1 MAIKI
6 RNIIPVTGDVIT
18 SEMVDYIKKYLSPD
32 TELSTVQIKK
42 GPPSIECAYDEALC
56 APDVLRLCRE
66 AELDGCDA
74 IFINC
79 YGDPAVRA
87 AREYVNIPVFGG
99 FEPSLLLCMGL
110 ADNIAII
117 TVMNNVLPLLEG
129 NAAKSHFGGRV
140 CCVRSIDIPVEDLQQ
155 HDKVV
160 DALVAESL
168 KAIQVNGAQAIS
180 LGCTAMVDVAEDVR
194 RALKDHGYEIPVIE
208 AAQAA
213 VMLLEVEARM
223 HLLQSRITYMRPPVR
238 CGQ

>member
-1 MAIKI
+1 MGLKI

-18 SEMVDYIKKYLSPD
+18 PEMVEYIRKYLSPD
-32 TELSTVQIKK
+32 TELSSVQIKV
-42 GPPSIECAYDEALC
+42 GPPSIECAYDEAIC
-56 APDVLRLCRE
+56 APDVLRLCKE
-66 AELDGCDA
+66 AEADGCDA

-99 FEPSLLLCMGL
+99 FEPSLFLCMGL

-117 TVMNNVLPLLEG
+117 TVMNNVLPMLEG
-129 NAAKSHFGGRV
+129 NVAKAHIDGRV

-160 DALVAESL
+160 EALFQESM
-168 KAIQVNGAQAIS
+168 KAIHEDGAQAIS
-180 LGCTAMVDVAEDVR
+180 LGCTAMVDVAEDVH
-194 RALKDHGYEIPVIE
+194 ALLKKSGYEIPVIE

-213 VMLLEVEARM
+213 VMLLELEARM
-223 HLLQSRITYMRPPVR
+223 HLLQSRITYMRPPER
-238 CGQ
+238 

>member
-6 RNIIPVTGDVIT
+6 KNIIPVTGDVIT
-18 SEMVDYIKKYLSPD
+18 PEMVEYIRKYLSPD
-32 TELSTVQIKK
+32 TELISSQIKE
-42 GPPSIECAYDEALC
+42 GPPSIECAYDEAIC

-66 AELDGCDA
+66 AEEEGCDA

-99 FEPSLLLCMGL
+99 FEPSLFLCMGL

-117 TVMNNVLPLLEG
+117 TVMKNVLPMLEG
-129 NAAKSHFGGRV
+129 NTARAHFDGRV
-140 CCVRSIDIPVEDLQQ
+140 CCVRSIDIPVEDLKQ

-160 DALVAESL
+160 AALVEESV
-168 KAIQVNGAQAIS
+168 KAINENGAQAVS
-180 LGCTAMVDVAEDVR
+180 LGCTAMVDVAEDVQA
-194 RALKDHGYEIPVIE
+194 ALKERGYEIPVIE

-223 HLLQSRITYMRPPVR
+223 HLLQSRITYMRPPAR
-238 CGQ
+238 